1 MEREI
6 DIFIPGRLCLFG
18 EHSDWAAT
26 YREQNPMINKGY
38 SIVLGIDKGVYLKAY
53 KNEKFEY
60 VYDKQS
66 IKIDNIK
73 KLEEFDPFFDYVVSA
88 AKLVTQKYQVEGIK
102 IICTKMT
109 LPIKKGLASSAAICM
124 AIVRAYNQVYSLKI
138 SIEEEMKLAYQAE
151 NLIGSKCGKLD
162 QICAY
167 GKGIRFIEF
176 DKEYIVSKNINI
188 KQDLYYLLVDLNSS
202 KNTKKI
208 LDNLNNEYPFPKDK
222 KCLNLYRALGKI
234 NEGINRKAKVYIETA
249 NIKKLGLL
257 MNKAQ
262 LVFDKNVSEY
272 SSELKAPRLH
282 NLILFLKKVE
292 GVLGIKGVGSQ
303 GDGMAQVLVEK
314 EKIQNIKKIIE
325 KNYNYEVY
333 EICANNDKFIERS
346 LKI

>member
-1 MEREI
+1 MEKYV

-18 EHSDWAAT
+18 EHSDWAAM
-26 YREQNPMINKGY
+26 YRGENPMINKGY
-38 SIVLGIDKGVYLKAY
+38 SVVLGIDKGIYLRAY
-53 KNEKFEY
+53 KDEKFEY
-60 VYDKQS
+60 IYESKS
-66 IKIDNIK
+66 IKVDDIK
-73 KLEEFDPFFDYVVSA
+73 KLKKYDSFFDYVVSS
-88 AKLVTQKYQVEGIK
+88 AKLVTQKYQVKGIK

-124 AIVRAYNQVYSLKI
+124 AIIRAYNEVYSLKI
-138 SIEEEMKLAYQAE
+138 SIEEEMELAYQAE

-162 QICAY
+162 QICGY
-167 GKGIRFIEF
+167 GKGTRFIEF
-176 DKEYIVSKNINI
+176 DKEYTVSKNVDI
-188 KQDLYYLLVDLNSS
+188 KQELHYLLIDLKSS

-208 LDNLNNEYPFPKDK
+208 LDDLNNEYPFPKNK

-234 NEGINRKAKVYIETA
+234 NERINRKAKEYIETGS
-249 NIKKLGLL
+249 IKKLGLL

-282 NLILFLKKVE
+282 HLIFFLKKIE

-314 EKIQNIKKIIE
+314 ERVQDIKKIVE

-333 EICANNDKFIERS
+333 EIYASNDKI
-346 LKI
+346 